1 MPTIMIVA
9 APSFTP
15 PYRDFLCISDK
26 VADWQMKNDGDMLMA
41 SLNDFDKWF
50 RKLFNRTPTGDRLQM
65 MFFYLRFYL

>member
-1 MPTIMIVA
+1 
-9 APSFTP
+9 
-15 PYRDFLCISDK
+15 
-26 VADWQMKNDGDMLMA
+26 MKNDGDMLMA